1 MSEPAYLRDRI
12 VSTKWMPVIPRPN
25 KPAIRYLDE
34 EGWRSAR
41 FYIERPQLSFSPTP
55 KYESLLENSH
65 AVQLIGGCCDGRI
78 IEVGRISP
86 TLRVPRE
93 RVCDYMVSGFMDAPN
108 TLMAETYY
116 AKKIARRWAI
126 RRRNS
131 FTLRTIFIGW
141 AYVHESFKHPAL
153 PTKVRWTES
162 ESWVELNG
170 FNGGAA

>member
-1 MSEPAYLRDRI
+1 MSEPAYLRDQI

-34 EGWRSAR
+34 DGWRAAMR
-41 FYIERPQLSFSPTP
+41 CIERPQLSFSPTP

-65 AVQLIGGCCDGRI
+65 AVQLIGGCCDGQI

-86 TLRVPRE
+86 TLRVPRK
-93 RVCDYMVSGFMDAPN
+93 RGFDYTPSGFIDAPN
-108 TLMAETYY
+108 TLMAETYH

-131 FTLRTIFIGW
+131 FTIRTIFIGW
-141 AYVHESFKHPAL
+141 VYVHESLHSPAV
-153 PTKVRWTES
+153 PNKVTWTEA
-162 ESWVELNG
+162 ESWIEPNG